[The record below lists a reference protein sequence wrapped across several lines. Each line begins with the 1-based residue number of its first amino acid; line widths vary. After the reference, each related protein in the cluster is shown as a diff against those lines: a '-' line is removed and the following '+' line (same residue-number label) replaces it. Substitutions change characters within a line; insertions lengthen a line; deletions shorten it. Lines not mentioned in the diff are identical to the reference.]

1 MEAMLI
7 AASSGPIFTNQTSL
21 VLFKIDKKDPMETD
35 QSLLSETQRKKQQTL
50 YQICSE
56 IQVRED
62 SQTTPQRPDVYEE
75 KRKERETREMGELR
89 QRTLNDTRSE
99 RRRMVL

>member
-1 MEAMLI
+1 
-7 AASSGPIFTNQTSL
+7 
-21 VLFKIDKKDPMETD
+21 METD

-75 KRKERETREMGELR
+75 KCDE
-89 QRTLNDTRSE
+89 
-99 RRRMVL
+99 